1 MSNLY
6 EIINGTSKFLKLPS
20 DPTIGREGKLQR
32 FLRTLNKKGF
42 FSKEQYENI
51 YPSGSQPAR
60 LYGNPKTQKLKSES
74 DKLTFRLIVSSKGAY
89 NYKLA
94 KFLTSMLYPVI
105 PKDHCTK
112 DSFLFCKETEKVS
125 STNKFLISYDVCGL
139 FTSIPLN
146 ETKDLGVKLIFD
158 NNPNIKITKKDLKKL
173 FEFATSGKYILFDGN
188 YYDQVDGVAMGS
200 PIGPVLANLFMR
212 FYEKRWL
219 KEFNFCKGLF
229 YRSCVGDIICLFN
242 CEVHAIKFFDYL
254 NSRHPNI
261 KFAFEKQN
269 GGKLAFLDILI

>member
-1 MSNLY
+1 MSSLH
-6 EIINGTSKFLKLPS
+6 EIINDMSKFLKLPS

-60 LYGNPKTQKLKSES
+60 LYGNPKTHKLKSES
-74 DKLTFRLIVSSKGAY
+74 DKLTFRPIVSSIGAY

-94 KFLTSMLYPVI
+94 KFLTSMLDPVI

-112 DSFLFCKETEKVS
+112 DSFSFCKEIKKVS
-125 STNKFLISYDVCGL
+125 STNKFLISYDICSL

-146 ETKDLGVKLIFD
+146 ETIDLAVKLIFD

-173 FEFATSGKYILFDGN
+173 FEFATSGTHILFDGN
-188 YYDQVDGVAMGS
+188 YYDQIDGVAMGS
-200 PIGPVLANLFMR
+200 PLGPVLANLFIG
-212 FYEKRWL
+212 FYEKQWL
-219 KEFNFCKGLF
+219 KEFNL
-229 YRSCVGDIICLFN
+229 
-242 CEVHAIKFFDYL
+242 
-254 NSRHPNI
+254 
-261 KFAFEKQN
+261 
-269 GGKLAFLDILI
+269 ILLLLELQASKHKIHI